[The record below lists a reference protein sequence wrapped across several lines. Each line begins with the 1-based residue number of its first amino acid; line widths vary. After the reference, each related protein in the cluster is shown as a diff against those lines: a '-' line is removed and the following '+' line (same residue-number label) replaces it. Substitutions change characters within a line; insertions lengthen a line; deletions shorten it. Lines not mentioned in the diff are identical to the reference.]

1 MLLKYIHDLEI
12 FNVFYRKFVG
22 SFSYL
27 LFIALSIT
35 SLSKFGN
42 YFERSFTLRER
53 KMGKGG
59 HIVTEKDKKK
69 LYNISDDL
77 RYF

>member
-42 YFERSFTLRER
+42 YFESFTLRER
-53 KMGKGG
+53 KMVGVG
-59 HIVTEKDKKK
+59 HFVTEKDKK
-69 LYNISDDL
+69 LYDISDDL

>member
-42 YFERSFTLRER
+42 YFESFTLRER
-53 KMGKGG
+53 KMGYTGVILSQKK
-59 HIVTEKDKKK
+59 IKKK
-69 LYNISDDL
+69 LYDISDDL